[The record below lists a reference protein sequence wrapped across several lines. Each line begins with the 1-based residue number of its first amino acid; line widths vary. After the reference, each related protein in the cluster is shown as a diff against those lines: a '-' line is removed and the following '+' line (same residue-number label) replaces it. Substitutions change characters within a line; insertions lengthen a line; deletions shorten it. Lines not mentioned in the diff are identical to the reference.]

1 MDRSVRDADVVVV
14 GSGVGGLTAAAYL
27 AALGKKVIVVER
39 HSVPGGNA
47 TVFEH
52 KGYEF
57 DVGVHYVGDCQPGG
71 MFDRVLEPLGI
82 HIDWREMD
90 PEGFDTLIYPDMTFK
105 FPKGVERL
113 RERLVDHFPEE
124 KVGIDGF
131 LDVTQKLNRGL
142 VGGGSFD
149 DLMKYQEQTLADLF
163 DELDLSP
170 RLRSI
175 LAAQNGTYALPP
187 SRVSL
192 ILHSVLMMHY
202 VVAGAF
208 YPEGGGQVIAD
219 KLVEAIERNGGEVFL
234 QTPVK
239 RIIVDDGVTRGV
251 ELAPPTPLRKRG
263 VPDEIHAPVVI
274 SNADLKR
281 TVFDL
286 VGAEHF
292 PAETVATVGDYAMTL
307 PLFVVYLI
315 LDRDLGAEGWPNSN
329 VYVGS
334 DDDVEGYYAALEAGE
349 WPDHPVAYMTFSSLK
364 DPTNTRLCRPGQTN
378 MQVMTLV
385 PSSYEFWGI
394 EQGPASGGRYRLN
407 DEYRARRQQIADDL
421 LAVAERAVPGL
432 RDSII
437 FQEMATPITHERFT
451 WSTGGT
457 SYGIACT
464 PEQFLFNRPS
474 PATPVRGLFLAG
486 ASTMGAHGIAGT
498 MGGGL
503 MAASAVAEANVQ
515 ELIAQ
520 RLASAPPAP

>member
-27 AALGKKVIVVER
+27 AAIGKKVIVVER
-39 HSVPGGNA
+39 HSVAGGNA

-71 MFDRVLEPLGI
+71 MFDRLLKPLGI
-82 HIDWREMD
+82 EIKWLEMD
-90 PEGFDTLIYPDMTFK
+90 PDGFDTLIYPDMTFK
-105 FPKGVERL
+105 FPKGIDRL
-113 RERLVDHFPEE
+113 RDRLLEHFPTESE
-124 KVGIDGF
+124 GIDRC
-131 LDVTQKLNRGL
+131 LDVAQKLNRGL
-142 VGGGSFD
+142 VGGGDFD
-149 DLMKYQEQTLADLF
+149 LLMQYQDKTLADLF
-163 DELDLSP
+163 DELQLSP

-175 LAAQNGTYALPP
+175 LSAQNGTYSLPP
-187 SRVSL
+187 SKVSL

-202 VVAGAF
+202 VTAGAF

-219 KLVEAIERNGGEVFL
+219 KLVEAIEANGGEVFL
-234 QTPVK
+234 QTPVT
-239 RIIVDDGVTRGV
+239 RVIIEDGAVRGV
-251 ELAPPTPLRKRG
+251 QLKPPTPLRKRG
-263 VPDEIHAPVVI
+263 VPDEVRAPVVI

-286 VGAEHF
+286 VGSEHF
-292 PAETVATVGDYAMTL
+292 PTDMVERVGGYTMSL

-315 LDRDLGAEGWPNSN
+315 LDRDLAAEGWSNSN

-334 DDDVEGYYAALEAGE
+334 DDDVEGYYATLDAGK
-349 WPDHPVAYMTFSSLK
+349 WPDHPVAYMTFSSMK
-364 DPTNTRLCRPGQTN
+364 DPSNTRLCRPGQTN

-394 EQGPASGGRYRLN
+394 EEGPARGGRYRLN
-407 DEYRARRQQIADDL
+407 AKYRARRDQIASDL
-421 LAVAERAVPGL
+421 LEVAERGLPGL
-432 RDSII
+432 RSSIV
-437 FQEMATPITHERFT
+437 FQETATPITHERFT

-457 SYGIACT
+457 SYGIECT
-464 PEQFLFNRPS
+464 PDQFLFNRPS

-503 MAASAVAEANVQ
+503 MTASAVAEANVQ
-515 ELIAQ
+515 ELIA
-520 RLASAPPAP
+520 RRVAGPTPSS